1 MFLRGTSLKTL
12 SIEALARAGMTTG
25 SAAFTTTHGV
35 IDRVHNNTSVAGATA
50 EPTRAAAVPA
60 TAVW

>member
-1 MFLRGTSLKTL
+1 MFLRRTCLKTL
-12 SIEALARAGMTTG
+12 RVQALAATGMTTG

-50 EPTRAAAVPA
+50 EPT
-60 TAVW
+60 